1 MLINIE
7 RRLACP
13 ANSKYRK
20 TIRRHS
26 IRIKDERKKLDLV
39 SHVMSNPLLNNHVK
53 WIKGNVYDYL

>member
-53 WIKGNVYDYL
+53 